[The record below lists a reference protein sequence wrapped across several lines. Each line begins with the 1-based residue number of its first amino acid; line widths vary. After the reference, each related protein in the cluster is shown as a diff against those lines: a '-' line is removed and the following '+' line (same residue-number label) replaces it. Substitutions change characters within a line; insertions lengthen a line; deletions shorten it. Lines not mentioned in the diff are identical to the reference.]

1 MRKPKA
7 SRTKSIARRRASKR
21 ERRERRRQTSY
32 RGPLPRP
39 AVRADDPT
47 LTSHAGLLP
56 VITFMQQQLD
66 LGRRLREIVGWVGR
80 ERTHPVHLVLLA
92 FVVASLGGVERM
104 AHLDEALRGDP
115 VLVKFLRLAYWPVR
129 KVFALA
135 LALNDRARDAIVDLV
150 SELGLNTLAE
160 GTKSVVIDIDPTA
173 LIDHGQGEGSK
184 FGYCGKGRRRRRHF
198 PLVASVAETRAII
211 LVKYRDGSNITADEM
226 IGFLADVTRRVR
238 ARLGPDCQII
248 FRGDAG
254 IWCPAVGNWLRQQGT
269 PFVMAIPLS
278 AGVKLHLHTLAFE
291 RLDEEDDIEFAILPG
306 GRVGLGDAVRVAV
319 IRRAVHDPSAPPQG
333 KKVDGHPHWRYQA
346 VVSDRDWAAADL
358 WRFYNGRADCERVFR
373 VGKQALALGHL
384 VSRRFRV
391 NEVAFL
397 LRALAFNVDI
407 EFQAHCERRAREAKR
422 KVCRVGLEWRQ
433 PRFYRTAGRLLRHEG
448 AWVLRVPDNRLLA
461 RLWEFYA
468 PDLVAELATGEVL
481 AA

>member
-1 MRKPKA
+1 MRKHNA
-7 SRTKSIARRRASKR
+7 SRSKSIARRAAKR
-21 ERRERRRQTSY
+21 ERRERRRRTSF

-39 AVRADDPT
+39 TVRADDPT

-56 VITFMQQQLD
+56 VIMFAQQQLD
-66 LGRRLREIVGWVGR
+66 LGTRLREIVGWVGR

-92 FVVASLGGVERM
+92 FVVASLAGVERM

-135 LALNDRARDAIVDLV
+135 LALNDRARDALVDLV
-150 SELGLNTLAE
+150 SAHGLDTLPKN
-160 GTKSVVIDIDPTA
+160 TKSVVIDIDPTA
-173 LIDHGQGEGSK
+173 LIDHGEGEGSK

-198 PLVASVAETRAII
+198 PLVASVAETRAIV
-211 LVKYRDGSNITADEM
+211 LAKYRDGSNITNDEM
-226 IGFLADVTRRVR
+226 KTFLEDVIRRVR
-238 ARLGPDCQII
+238 ARFADCEIT

-254 IWCPAVGNWLRQQGT
+254 IWSPAIGAWLRERGT

-278 AGVKLHLHTLAFE
+278 AGVKLHLHALAFE
-291 RLDEEDDIEFAILPG
+291 PLDEEEQDIQFGVLAG
-306 GRVGLGDAVRVAV
+306 KVVGLGEAFRVAV

-346 VVSDRDWAAADL
+346 VVSDREWSAPDL

-384 VSRRFRV
+384 VSRQFRV

-407 EFQAHCERRAREAKR
+407 QFQAHSERRAREAKR
-422 KVCRVGLEWRQ
+422 KVVHVGLEWRQ
-433 PRFYRTAGRLLRHEG
+433 PRFYRTAGRLLREEG
-448 AWVLRVPDNRLLA
+448 RWLLRVPENKLLA

-468 PDLVAELATGEVL
+468 PDLIAAPAAAEVVTA
-481 AA
+481 